1 MIRKKLTIFFISLL
15 LAFGFWLF
23 VTIGE
28 GPESE
33 RVFNVN
39 VTYRNMG
46 EGLTMLEPLDKVEIK
61 IRGNKQRISTIKD
74 SSIVAYI
81 DLKDLDTGIHNLEV
95 EVEAPS
101 FLKVV
106 EIYPSR
112 ISVYLDKI
120 VTVDK
125 NIRIDFIGS
134 LKTGLII
141 EEPEVSPN
149 KISISGPSKK
159 IETIRDVSI
168 TVDLTTI
175 NSDITL
181 TSIPK
186 IKDGLG
192 NDISGLSFNPSIVTI
207 NIKVKSILS
216 SKVVPVIPNLTGEI
230 SGDYGIKKVS
240 VSPSILTIFGKVDEL
255 KNIEYLQTEQIK
267 IGNLTESKIF
277 NVSVILPANIELKEE
292 NKISVQII
300 IEKKI
305 SKVISDINI
314 SIKDIDENFNYK
326 ITPESLEVEI
336 YGFVSIVNEVK
347 PSDFEAY
354 VSVSDLTSGEYN
366 LKINITS
373 LKEDIKI
380 VRIIPSEIKVIVTK
394 KEE

>member
-61 IRGNKQRISTIKD
+61 IRGNKQRISTIKN

-216 SKVVPVIPNLTGEI
+216 SKVVPVIPNLTGEL
-230 SGDYGIKKVS
+230 SGDFGIKKVS

-255 KNIEYLQTEQIK
+255 KNIEYLQTEEIK
-267 IGNLTESKIF
+267 IANLTESKIF

-305 SKVISDINI
+305 SKVISNINI

-354 VSVSDLTSGEYN
+354 VSVLDLIPGEHN
-366 LKINITS
+366 LKINITF

>member
-61 IRGNKQRISTIKD
+61 IRGNKQRISTIKE

-125 NIRIDFIGS
+125 NIRVDFIGS

-192 NDISGLSFNPSIVTI
+192 NDISGLSFNPSIVTL

-216 SKVVPVIPNLTGEI
+216 NKVVPVIPNLTGEI

-255 KNIEYLQTEQIK
+255 KNIEYLQTEEIK

-277 NVSVILPANIELKEE
+277 NTSVILPNNIELKEE

-305 SKVISDINI
+305 SKVVSDINI
-314 SIKDIDENFNYK
+314 SIKDINENFNYK
-326 ITPESLEVEI
+326 IVPESLEVEI
-336 YGFVSIVNEVK
+336 YGFISIVNEVK

-354 VSVSDLTSGEYN
+354 VSVLDLTPGEHN

>member
-1 MIRKKLTIFFISLL
+1 MFRKKLTIFFISLL
-15 LAFGFWLF
+15 LAFSFWLF

-61 IRGNKQRISTIKD
+61 IRGSKQRISTIKE

-81 DLKDLDTGIHNLEV
+81 DLKDLDTGTHNLEV
-95 EVEAPS
+95 KIESPS

-120 VTVDK
+120 LTIEK
-125 NIRIDFIGS
+125 TIRIDFIGS
-134 LKTGLII
+134 LKAGLII
-141 EEPEVSPN
+141 DEPDITPN

-168 TVDLTTI
+168 TIDLTTI
-175 NSDITL
+175 NSDVTL

-192 NDISGLSFNPSIVTI
+192 NDISGLSFSPSIVTI

-216 SKVVPVIPNLTGEI
+216 SKVVPVIPKFTGEL

-240 VSPSILTIFGKVDEL
+240 ISPSILTILGKVDEL
-255 KNIEYLQTEQIK
+255 SNIEYLLTEDIK
-267 IGNLTESKIF
+267 ITNLTESKIF
-277 NVSVILPANIELKEE
+277 TTKVMLPNNIELKEE
-292 NKISVQII
+292 NKVTIQVIV
-300 IEKKI
+300 EKKI
-305 SKVISDINI
+305 SKTISDINI
-314 SIKDIDENFNYK
+314 TIKDVNEKFNYQLIPK
-326 ITPESLEVEI
+326 TLELEI
-336 YGFVSIVNEVK
+336 YGYISTVNDVK
-347 PSDFEAY
+347 PSDFEAFI
-354 VSVSDLTSGEYN
+354 SVLDLDVGEYT

-380 VRIIPSEIKVIVTK
+380 IKIIPSEIKVYITK

>member
-1 MIRKKLTIFFISLL
+1 LIRKKLTIFFISLL
-15 LAFGFWLF
+15 LAFSFWLF

-61 IRGNKQRISTIKD
+61 IRGNKQRISTIKE

-125 NIRIDFIGS
+125 NIRVDFIGS

-192 NDISGLSFNPSIVTI
+192 NDISGLSFNPSIVTL

-255 KNIEYLQTEQIK
+255 KNIEYLQTEEIK

-277 NVSVILPANIELKEE
+277 NTSVILPANIELKEE

-305 SKVISDINI
+305 SKVVSDINI
-314 SIKDIDENFNYK
+314 SIKDINENFNYK
-326 ITPESLEVEI
+326 IVPESLEVEI
-336 YGFVSIVNEVK
+336 YGFISIVNEVK

-354 VSVSDLTSGEYN
+354 VSVLDLTPGEHN

>member
-1 MIRKKLTIFFISLL
+1 LIRKKLTIFFISLL

-61 IRGNKQRISTIKD
+61 IRGNKQRISTIKN

-216 SKVVPVIPNLTGEI
+216 SKVVPVIPNLTGEL
-230 SGDYGIKKVS
+230 SGDFGIKKVS

-255 KNIEYLQTEQIK
+255 KNIEYLQTEEIK
-267 IGNLTESKIF
+267 IANLTESKIF

-305 SKVISDINI
+305 SKVISNINI

-354 VSVSDLTSGEYN
+354 VSVLDLTPGEHN

-380 VRIIPSEIKVIVTK
+380 VRIIPSEIKVTVTK

>member
-1 MIRKKLTIFFISLL
+1 LIRKKLTIFFISLL

-101 FLKVV
+101 FLKVI

-305 SKVISDINI
+305 SKVISNINI

-336 YGFVSIVNEVK
+336 YGFISIVNEVK

-354 VSVSDLTSGEYN
+354 VSVLDLIPGEHN
-366 LKINITS
+366 LKINITF

>member
-61 IRGNKQRISTIKD
+61 IRGNKQRISTIKN

-305 SKVISDINI
+305 SKVISNINI

-336 YGFVSIVNEVK
+336 YGFISIVNEVK

-354 VSVSDLTSGEYN
+354 VSVLDLIPGEHN
-366 LKINITS
+366 LKINITF

>member
-1 MIRKKLTIFFISLL
+1 LIRKKLTIFFISLL

-61 IRGNKQRISTIKD
+61 IRGNKQRISTIKE

-125 NIRIDFIGS
+125 NIRVDFIGS

-192 NDISGLSFNPSIVTI
+192 NDISGLSFNPSIVTL

-255 KNIEYLQTEQIK
+255 KNIEYLQTEEIK

-277 NVSVILPANIELKEE
+277 NTSVILPNNIELKEE

-305 SKVISDINI
+305 SKVVSDINI
-314 SIKDIDENFNYK
+314 SIKDINENFNYK
-326 ITPESLEVEI
+326 IVPESLEVEI
-336 YGFVSIVNEVK
+336 YGFISIVNEVK

-354 VSVSDLTSGEYN
+354 VSVLDLTPGEHN

>member
-15 LAFGFWLF
+15 LAFSFWLF
-23 VTIGE
+23 VTVGE

-33 RVFNVN
+33 RVFTVN

-61 IRGNKQRISTIKD
+61 IRGSKQRISTIKE

-81 DLKDLDTGIHNLEV
+81 DLKGLDTGTHNLEV
-95 EVEAPS
+95 KVESPS
-101 FLKVV
+101 FLRVV

-112 ISVYLDKI
+112 ISFYLDKI
-120 VTVDK
+120 LTTER

-141 EEPEVSPN
+141 EEPEVTPN

-168 TVDLTTI
+168 TIDLTTV

-192 NDISGLSFNPSIVTI
+192 NDISGLSFNPSIITV
-207 NIKVKSILS
+207 NIKVKSIIS
-216 SKVVPVIPNLTGEI
+216 SKVVPVIPKFTGEL

-240 VSPSILTIFGKVDEL
+240 ISPSILTILGRVDEL
-255 KNIEYLQTEQIK
+255 SNIEYLQTEEIK
-267 IGNLTESKIF
+267 ITNLSESKIF
-277 NVSVILPANIELKEE
+277 NTKVILPNNIELKEE
-292 NKISVQII
+292 NKVTIQVI

-305 SKVISDINI
+305 SKTISDINI
-314 SIKDIDENFNYK
+314 AIKDTNDKFNYQLIPK
-326 ITPESLEVEI
+326 TLEVEI
-336 YGFVSIVNEVK
+336 YGFSSIVNEIN

-354 VSVSDLTSGEYN
+354 ISVLNLDVGEN
-366 LKINITS
+366 VLKVNINS

-380 VRIIPSEIKVIVTK
+380 IRIIPSEIKVIIAK

>member
-61 IRGNKQRISTIKD
+61 IRGNKQRISTIKE

-95 EVEAPS
+95 EIEAPS

-125 NIRIDFIGS
+125 NIRVDFIGS

-230 SGDYGIKKVS
+230 SGDFGIKKVS

-255 KNIEYLQTEQIK
+255 KNIEYLQTEEIK

-277 NVSVILPANIELKEE
+277 NVSVVLPANIELKEE

-300 IEKKI
+300 IEKKM
-305 SKVISDINI
+305 SKVVSDINI
-314 SIKDIDENFNYK
+314 SIKDINENFNYK
-326 ITPESLEVEI
+326 ITPETLEVEI

-354 VSVSDLTSGEYN
+354 VSVLDLTPGEHN

-373 LKEDIKI
+373 LKEEIKI
-380 VRIIPSEIKVIVTK
+380 VRIIPSEIKVIVTE

>member
-61 IRGNKQRISTIKD
+61 IRGNKQRISTIKE

-305 SKVISDINI
+305 SKVISNINI

-336 YGFVSIVNEVK
+336 YGFISIVNEVK

-354 VSVSDLTSGEYN
+354 VSVLDLIPGEHN
-366 LKINITS
+366 LKINITF

>member
-1 MIRKKLTIFFISLL
+1 LIRKKLTIFFISLL
-15 LAFGFWLF
+15 LAFSFWLF

-61 IRGNKQRISTIKD
+61 IRGNKQRISTIKE

-125 NIRIDFIGS
+125 NIRVDFIGS

-192 NDISGLSFNPSIVTI
+192 NDISGLSFNPSIVTL

-255 KNIEYLQTEQIK
+255 KNIEYLQTEEIK

-277 NVSVILPANIELKEE
+277 NTSVILPANIELKEE

-305 SKVISDINI
+305 SKVVSDINI
-314 SIKDIDENFNYK
+314 SIKDINENFNYK
-326 ITPESLEVEI
+326 IVPESLEVEI
-336 YGFVSIVNEVK
+336 YGFISIVNEVK
-347 PSDFEAY
+347 SSDFEAY
-354 VSVSDLTSGEYN
+354 VSVLDLTPGEHN

>member
-61 IRGNKQRISTIKD
+61 IRGNKQRISTIKN

-216 SKVVPVIPNLTGEI
+216 SKVVPVIPNLTGEL
-230 SGDYGIKKVS
+230 SGDFGIKKVS

-255 KNIEYLQTEQIK
+255 KNIEYLQTEEIK
-267 IGNLTESKIF
+267 IANLTESKIF

-305 SKVISDINI
+305 SKVISNINI

-354 VSVSDLTSGEYN
+354 VSVLDLTPGEHN

>member
-1 MIRKKLTIFFISLL
+1 
-15 LAFGFWLF
+15 
-23 VTIGE
+23 
-28 GPESE
+28 
-33 RVFNVN
+33 
-39 VTYRNMG
+39 MG

-61 IRGNKQRISTIKD
+61 IRGNKQRISTIKE

-186 IKDGLG
+186 
-192 NDISGLSFNPSIVTI
+192 
-207 NIKVKSILS
+207 
-216 SKVVPVIPNLTGEI
+216 
-230 SGDYGIKKVS
+230 
-240 VSPSILTIFGKVDEL
+240 
-255 KNIEYLQTEQIK
+255 
-267 IGNLTESKIF
+267 
-277 NVSVILPANIELKEE
+277 
-292 NKISVQII
+292 
-300 IEKKI
+300 
-305 SKVISDINI
+305 
-314 SIKDIDENFNYK
+314 
-326 ITPESLEVEI
+326 
-336 YGFVSIVNEVK
+336 
-347 PSDFEAY
+347 
-354 VSVSDLTSGEYN
+354 
-366 LKINITS
+366 
-373 LKEDIKI
+373 
-380 VRIIPSEIKVIVTK
+380 
-394 KEE
+394 

>member
-15 LAFGFWLF
+15 LAFSFWLF

-61 IRGNKQRISTIKD
+61 IRGNKQRISTIKE

-125 NIRIDFIGS
+125 NIRVDFIGS

-192 NDISGLSFNPSIVTI
+192 NDISGLSFNPSIVTL

-255 KNIEYLQTEQIK
+255 KNIEYLQTEEIK

-277 NVSVILPANIELKEE
+277 NTSVILPNKIELKEE

-305 SKVISDINI
+305 SKVVSDINI
-314 SIKDIDENFNYK
+314 SIKDINENFNYK
-326 ITPESLEVEI
+326 IVPESLEVEI

-354 VSVSDLTSGEYN
+354 VSVLDLTPGEHN

>member
-1 MIRKKLTIFFISLL
+1 LIRKKLTIFFISLL

-61 IRGNKQRISTIKD
+61 IRGNKQRISTIKN

-216 SKVVPVIPNLTGEI
+216 SKVVPVIPNLTGEL
-230 SGDYGIKKVS
+230 SGDFGIKKVS

-305 SKVISDINI
+305 SKVISNINI

-354 VSVSDLTSGEYN
+354 VSVLDLTPGEHN

>member
-1 MIRKKLTIFFISLL
+1 LIRKKLTIFFISLL

-61 IRGNKQRISTIKD
+61 IRGNKQRISTIKN

-216 SKVVPVIPNLTGEI
+216 SKVVPVIPNLTGEL
-230 SGDYGIKKVS
+230 SGDFGIKKVS

-255 KNIEYLQTEQIK
+255 KNIEYLQTEEIK
-267 IGNLTESKIF
+267 IANLTESKIF

-305 SKVISDINI
+305 SKVISNINI

-354 VSVSDLTSGEYN
+354 VSVLDLTPGEHN

>member
-61 IRGNKQRISTIKD
+61 IRGNKQRISTIKE

-125 NIRIDFIGS
+125 NIRVDFIGS

-230 SGDYGIKKVS
+230 SGDFGIKKVS

-255 KNIEYLQTEQIK
+255 KNIEYLQTEEIK

-277 NVSVILPANIELKEE
+277 NVSVVLPANIELKEE

-300 IEKKI
+300 IEKKM
-305 SKVISDINI
+305 SKVVSDINI
-314 SIKDIDENFNYK
+314 SIKDINENFNYK
-326 ITPESLEVEI
+326 ITPETLEVEI

-354 VSVSDLTSGEYN
+354 VSVLDLTPGEHN

-373 LKEDIKI
+373 LKEEIKI
-380 VRIIPSEIKVIVTK
+380 VRIIPSEIKVIVTE

>member
-61 IRGNKQRISTIKD
+61 IRGNKQRISTIKE

-120 VTVDK
+120 VTVEK

-216 SKVVPVIPNLTGEI
+216 SKVVPVIPNLTGEL
-230 SGDYGIKKVS
+230 SGDFGIKKVS

-255 KNIEYLQTEQIK
+255 KNIEYLQTEEIK

-277 NVSVILPANIELKEE
+277 NVSVVLPANIELKEE

-305 SKVISDINI
+305 SKVVSDINI
-314 SIKDIDENFNYK
+314 SIKDINENFNYK

-354 VSVSDLTSGEYN
+354 ISVLDLTPGEHN

>member
-1 MIRKKLTIFFISLL
+1 MLRRKLTIFLISIL
-15 LAFGFWLF
+15 LAFSFWLF
-23 VTIGE
+23 VTVGE

-61 IRGNKQRISTIKD
+61 IRGSKQRITTIKE

-81 DLKDLDTGIHNLEV
+81 DLKDLDTGTHNLEV
-95 EVEAPS
+95 KVESPS

-112 ISVYLDKI
+112 ISVYLDKMI
-120 VTVDK
+120 SIEK
-125 NIRIDFIGS
+125 NVRVDFIGS

-141 EEPEVSPN
+141 EEPEITPN
-149 KISISGPSKK
+149 KISINGPSKK

-168 TVDLTTI
+168 TIDLTTI

-181 TSIPK
+181 SSIPK

-230 SGDYGIKKVS
+230 SGDYGIKKVTT
-240 VSPSILTIFGKVDEL
+240 SPSIVTIFGKVDEL
-255 KNIEYLQTEQIK
+255 SNINYIQTEEIK
-267 IGNLTESKIF
+267 INNLSESKIF
-277 NVSVILPANIELKEE
+277 TTKLVLPNNIEIKEE

-305 SKVISDINI
+305 SKSISDLNI
-314 SIKDIDENFNYK
+314 SIKDTNDNFNYQIIPK
-326 ITPESLEVEI
+326 TVEIEI
-336 YGFVSIVNEVK
+336 YGFSSIINEAN
-347 PSDFEAY
+347 PSDFE
-354 VSVSDLTSGEYN
+354 VTISVLNLTEGEYN
-366 LKINITS
+366 LKVNVIS

-380 VRIIPSEIKVIVTK
+380 VRIIPSEIKVLITK

>member
-1 MIRKKLTIFFISLL
+1 LIRKKLTIFFISLL

-61 IRGNKQRISTIKD
+61 IRGNKQRISTIKE

-125 NIRIDFIGS
+125 NIRVDFIGS

-255 KNIEYLQTEQIK
+255 KNIEYLQTEEIK

-277 NVSVILPANIELKEE
+277 NTSVILPANIELKEE

-305 SKVISDINI
+305 SKVVSDINI
-314 SIKDIDENFNYK
+314 SIKDINENFNYK
-326 ITPESLEVEI
+326 IVPESLEVEI
-336 YGFVSIVNEVK
+336 YGFISIVNEVK

-354 VSVSDLTSGEYN
+354 VSVLDLTPGEHN

>member
-61 IRGNKQRISTIKD
+61 IRGNKQRISTIKE

-125 NIRIDFIGS
+125 NIRVDFIGS

-216 SKVVPVIPNLTGEI
+216 SKVVPVIPNLTGEL
-230 SGDYGIKKVS
+230 SGDFGIKKVS

-255 KNIEYLQTEQIK
+255 KNIEYLQTEEIK

-277 NVSVILPANIELKEE
+277 NTSVILPNNIELKEE

-314 SIKDIDENFNYK
+314 SIKDINENFNYK

-336 YGFVSIVNEVK
+336 YGFISIVNEVK

-354 VSVSDLTSGEYN
+354 VSVLDLTPGEHN

>member
-61 IRGNKQRISTIKD
+61 IRGNKQRISTIKN

-255 KNIEYLQTEQIK
+255 KNIEYLQTEEIK
-267 IGNLTESKIF
+267 IANLTESKIF

-305 SKVISDINI
+305 SKVISNINI

-354 VSVSDLTSGEYN
+354 VSVLDLTPGEHN

>member
-1 MIRKKLTIFFISLL
+1 MLRRKLTIFFISLL
-15 LAFGFWLF
+15 LAFSFWLF
-23 VTIGE
+23 VTVGE

-61 IRGNKQRISTIKD
+61 IRGSKQRITTIKE
-74 SSIVAYI
+74 SSVVAYI
-81 DLKDLDTGIHNLEV
+81 DLKDLDTGTHNLEV
-95 EVEAPS
+95 KVESPS

-112 ISVYLDKI
+112 ISVYLDKMI
-120 VTVDK
+120 SIEK
-125 NIRIDFIGS
+125 NIRVDFIGS

-141 EEPEVSPN
+141 EEPEIMPN
-149 KISISGPSKK
+149 KISINGPSKK

-168 TVDLTTI
+168 TIDLTTI

-181 TSIPK
+181 SSIPK

-192 NDISGLSFNPSIVTI
+192 NDITGLSFNPSIVTI

-216 SKVVPVIPNLTGEI
+216 SKVVPVIPNLIGEI
-230 SGDYGIKKVS
+230 SGDYGIKKVTI
-240 VSPSILTIFGKVDEL
+240 SPSIVTIFGKVDEL
-255 KNIEYLQTEQIK
+255 TNINYLQTEEIK
-267 IGNLTESKIF
+267 ISNLSESKIF
-277 NVSVILPANIELKEE
+277 NTKLILPNNIEIKEE
-292 NKISVQII
+292 NKISIQII

-305 SKVISDINI
+305 SKLISDLNI
-314 SIKDIDENFNYK
+314 SIKDTNENFNYQIIPK
-326 ITPESLEVEI
+326 TLEIEI
-336 YGFVSIVNEVK
+336 YGFISIINEAK
-347 PSDFEAY
+347 PSDFE
-354 VSVSDLTSGEYN
+354 VNISVLNLIEGEYN
-366 LKINITS
+366 LKVNVIS

-380 VRIIPSEIKVIVTK
+380 VRIIPSEIKVVITK

>member
-1 MIRKKLTIFFISLL
+1 LIRKKLTIFFISLL

-61 IRGNKQRISTIKD
+61 IRGNKQRISTIKE

-125 NIRIDFIGS
+125 NIRVDFIGS

-216 SKVVPVIPNLTGEI
+216 SKVVPVIPNLTGEL
-230 SGDYGIKKVS
+230 SGDFGIKKVS

-255 KNIEYLQTEQIK
+255 KNIEYLQTEEIK
-267 IGNLTESKIF
+267 IGNLSESKIF

-305 SKVISDINI
+305 SKVVSDINI
-314 SIKDIDENFNYK
+314 SIKDINENFNYK

-354 VSVSDLTSGEYN
+354 ISVLDLTPGEHN

>member
-1 MIRKKLTIFFISLL
+1 LIRKKLTIFFISLL

-277 NVSVILPANIELKEE
+277 NTSVILPANIELKEE

-305 SKVISDINI
+305 SKVISNINI

-326 ITPESLEVEI
+326 IIPETLEVEI
-336 YGFVSIVNEVK
+336 YGFISIVNEVK

-354 VSVSDLTSGEYN
+354 VSVLDLTPGEHN
-366 LKINITS
+366 LKINITF

>member
-216 SKVVPVIPNLTGEI
+216 SKVVPVIPNLTGEL
-230 SGDYGIKKVS
+230 SGDFGIKKVS

-255 KNIEYLQTEQIK
+255 KNIEYLQTEEIK
-267 IGNLTESKIF
+267 IANLTESKIF

-305 SKVISDINI
+305 SKVISNINI

-354 VSVSDLTSGEYN
+354 VSVLDLTPGEHN

>member
-305 SKVISDINI
+305 SKVISNINI

-336 YGFVSIVNEVK
+336 YGFISIVNEVK

-354 VSVSDLTSGEYN
+354 VSVLDLIPGEHN
-366 LKINITS
+366 LKINITF

>member
-61 IRGNKQRISTIKD
+61 IRGNKQRISTIKE

-95 EVEAPS
+95 EIEAPS

-125 NIRIDFIGS
+125 NIRVDFIGS

-230 SGDYGIKKVS
+230 SGDFGIKKVS

-255 KNIEYLQTEQIK
+255 KNIEYLQTEEIK

-277 NVSVILPANIELKEE
+277 NVSVVLPANIELKEE

-300 IEKKI
+300 IEKKM
-305 SKVISDINI
+305 SKVVSDINI
-314 SIKDIDENFNYK
+314 SIKDINENFNYK
-326 ITPESLEVEI
+326 ITPETLEVEI

-354 VSVSDLTSGEYN
+354 VSVLDLTPGEHN

-373 LKEDIKI
+373 LKEEIKI

>member
-101 FLKVV
+101 FLKVI

-216 SKVVPVIPNLTGEI
+216 SKVVPVIPNLTGEL
-230 SGDYGIKKVS
+230 SGDFGIKKVS

-305 SKVISDINI
+305 SKVISNINI

-336 YGFVSIVNEVK
+336 YGFISIVNEVK

-354 VSVSDLTSGEYN
+354 VSVLDLIPGEHN
-366 LKINITS
+366 LKINITF

>member
-101 FLKVV
+101 FLKVI

-305 SKVISDINI
+305 SKVISNINI

-336 YGFVSIVNEVK
+336 YGFISIVNEVK

-354 VSVSDLTSGEYN
+354 VSVLDLIPGEHN
-366 LKINITS
+366 LKINITF

>member
-1 MIRKKLTIFFISLL
+1 LIRKKLTIFFISLL

-61 IRGNKQRISTIKD
+61 IRGNKQRISTIKE

-125 NIRIDFIGS
+125 NIRVDFIGS

-216 SKVVPVIPNLTGEI
+216 SKVVPVIPNLTGEL
-230 SGDYGIKKVS
+230 SGDFGIKKVS

-255 KNIEYLQTEQIK
+255 KNIEYLQTEEIK
-267 IGNLTESKIF
+267 IGNLSESKIF

-305 SKVISDINI
+305 SKVVSDINI
-314 SIKDIDENFNYK
+314 SIKDINENFNYK

-354 VSVSDLTSGEYN
+354 ISVLDLTPGEHN

-373 LKEDIKI
+373 LKEEIKI

>member
-1 MIRKKLTIFFISLL
+1 
-15 LAFGFWLF
+15 
-23 VTIGE
+23 
-28 GPESE
+28 
-33 RVFNVN
+33 
-39 VTYRNMG
+39 
-46 EGLTMLEPLDKVEIK
+46 
-61 IRGNKQRISTIKD
+61 
-74 SSIVAYI
+74 
-81 DLKDLDTGIHNLEV
+81 
-95 EVEAPS
+95 
-101 FLKVV
+101 
-106 EIYPSR
+106 
-112 ISVYLDKI
+112 

-305 SKVISDINI
+305 SKVISNINI

-336 YGFVSIVNEVK
+336 YGFISIVNEVK

-354 VSVSDLTSGEYN
+354 VSVLDLIPGEHN
-366 LKINITS
+366 LKINITF